1 MAREQQSPATGSF
14 RTAARKSIFEASAAF
29 GTTMKSSLSL
39 KMHMNEVGRILERRG
54 MRNPRLF
61 GSTARGE
68 DTGRSDVDILVEAP
82 PGTSLFDLADAE
94 LELEKLLGCKVEVMT
109 RGFLAP
115 DVAECIEADLIPLS

>member
-1 MAREQQSPATGSF
+1 
-14 RTAARKSIFEASAAF
+14 
-29 GTTMKSSLSL
+29 MKPSLSL
-39 KMHMNEVGRILERRG
+39 KMHLNEVRRILEGRG
-54 MRNPRLF
+54 MRNPSLF

-94 LELEKLLGCKVEVMT
+94 LELEKLLDCKVEVMT

-115 DVAECIEADLIPLS
+115 DVAERVEADLIPLA